1 MLVPLYMNPAG
12 FGDVSARKARLV
24 SGLYL
29 LADRAGV
36 IIFEERESVL
46 SALLPRGRET
56 SPRIYNY
63 KCLCHYGD

>member
-12 FGDVSARKARLV
+12 FGDVNARKTGLE
-24 SGLYL
+24 LYL

-36 IIFEERESVL
+36 IIFEKSVL
-46 SALLPRGRET
+46 GSAAPGRET

-63 KCLCHYGD
+63 KCLCHYRD